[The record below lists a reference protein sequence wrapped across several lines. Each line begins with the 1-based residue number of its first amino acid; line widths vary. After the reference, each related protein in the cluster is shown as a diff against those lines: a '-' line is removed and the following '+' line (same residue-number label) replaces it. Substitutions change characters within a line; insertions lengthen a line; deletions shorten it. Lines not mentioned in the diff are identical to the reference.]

1 MKHNLRTVKMP
12 DDKIKPTLD
21 KHFSKTYPNGFHG
34 YRGAGYTESNLF
46 LNPQKLARTSKDSNN
61 LYYVLLDTLPSY
73 KGYPS
78 RSKSLIFTNK
88 QQEARKYNPIIF
100 QVYPSNYAKLAVAE
114 AKDEFISLPY
124 AFSVLGTYSF
134 SAMISDLVISL
145 ASLYL
150 IIPHLDELKSIYE
163 SGDMK
168 KLKEWILEFSYGT
181 LSGSRFRSNDF
192 FRNPPEV
199 LNFLQTINNTDYKKY
214 IKCLSFLYGKDISY
228 HHGIVLPYN
237 FGPARFMANLLSL
250 LEYEGPIM
258 DILDDAFDPKKNNI
272 RLMNVSEATSIM
284 KDTKTYE
291 IWTDSLCFLKM
302 DESDEEPDTYD
313 DPEHGDTIDES
324 VNYKDFYKDIV

>member
-1 MKHNLRTVKMP
+1 MP

-61 LYYVLLDTLPSY
+61 LYYVLMDTLPSY

-88 QQEARKYNPIIF
+88 QQEARKYNPRIF

-124 AFSVLGTYSF
+124 TFSVLGTYTF
-134 SAMISDLVISL
+134 SSMISDLVISL

-150 IIPHLDELKSIYE
+150 LRPHLDELKRIYE

-168 KLKEWILEFSYGT
+168 ELKEWIVEFSEGS
-181 LSGSRFRSNDF
+181 LSGSPIRSNEF
-192 FRNPPEV
+192 FRDKTQA
-199 LNFLQTINNTDYKKY
+199 LNFLQAINNTDYKKY
-214 IKCLSFLYGKDISY
+214 IKCLSFLYGKDIEYY
-228 HHGIVLPYN
+228 HNITLPYN
-237 FGPARFMANLLSL
+237 FGPSRFMANLLSL

-291 IWTDSLCFLKM
+291 IWTDSLCFLDVYKE
-302 DESDEEPDTYD
+302 DDGEDDGEEV
-313 DPEHGDTIDES
+313 EES
-324 VNYKDFYKDIV
+324 VNYKDFYKDIL